1 VTLPVRRLT
10 SVPAAAEPETPRW
23 WIDQLYRRLVDRA
36 AEVEF
41 YDQYYRGD
49 HPLPWLA
56 PQAADDFR
64 RILRMTRSNYCGLV
78 VDAKA
83 ERMQV
88 EGFRTPDAGDGEPG
102 DADADLW
109 RIWQAN
115 DLDSDSDLAW
125 TEALVGARSYFMVA
139 PNAEDPRT
147 PLVTVE
153 HASQVIVAYEPGS
166 RRRKRAA
173 LKVWLD
179 EWTGG
184 HLATLYLPDGLWK
197 VRADKQQPVLTGTP
211 GVFRAPVW
219 QPRTGDTFE
228 VEPNPVGEVPFT
240 EVTCTPR
247 LLNGTRFFLYDV
259 TDVQDR
265 INKTVADRLMTQDFG
280 AFPQKWA
287 KGWPE
292 EDAAGNPTPKIQIG
306 RDRMVT
312 TDAIDAAFGQW
323 DAAPIDGYSAAK
335 REDVKDIASR
345 TRTPAQDLLGE
356 MNNVNGETIKA
367 SQSGHIAV
375 VKQMSRYAGDALE
388 RHMRLVQRVAGLPES
403 PAMETIWANPEYR
416 TEGELTDAII
426 KRVQARL
433 ASVRQGREDFGY
445 TQAQIRRLEADDANA
460 AAASGLGAVA
470 ALFPPAQGTTAPEQ

>member
-1 VTLPVRRLT
+1 VTAPVRRLAP
-10 SVPAAAEPETPRW
+10 VAAAPEPESPRW

-41 YDQYYRGD
+41 FDAYYRGD

-56 PQAADDFR
+56 PQAADEFR

-88 EGFRTPDAGDGEPG
+88 EGFRTPDGDGEPG
-102 DADADLW
+102 AADRELW

-139 PNAEDPRT
+139 PNPDDAAT

-153 HASQVIVAYEPGS
+153 HASQVIVAYEAGS
-166 RRRKRAA
+166 RRRARAA

-184 HLATLYLPDGLWK
+184 HLATLYLLDGLWK
-197 VRADKQQPVLTGTP
+197 VRAGAQQPVLSGTP

-219 QPRTGDTFE
+219 QPRVGDE
-228 VEPNPVGEVPFT
+228 YLQEPNPVGAVPFT

-247 LLNGTRFFLYDV
+247 LLNGTRFFLHDV

-292 EDAAGNPTPKIQIG
+292 EDAAGNPSPQIQVG

-323 DAAPIDGYSAAK
+323 DAAPMDPYSAAK

-375 VKQMSRYAGDALE
+375 VKQMCRYAGDALE

-445 TQAQIRRLEADDANA
+445 TQAQIRRLETDDAQA
-460 AAASGLGAVA
+460 AAASGLASVGQ
-470 ALFPPAQGTTAPEQ
+470 LLAQGEADAAPQA